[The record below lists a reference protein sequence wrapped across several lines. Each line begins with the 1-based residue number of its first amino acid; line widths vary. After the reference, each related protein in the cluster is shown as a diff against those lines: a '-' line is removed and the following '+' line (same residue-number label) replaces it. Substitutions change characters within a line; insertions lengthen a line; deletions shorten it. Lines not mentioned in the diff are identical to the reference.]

1 MDVYIND
8 LIKEIEEK
16 KQEDKPKYNT
26 IEKPRKT
33 IIKRIGYESK
43 TLSYFNILSMSNI
56 QIS

>member
-26 IEKPRKT
+26 IEKIRKKNKK
-33 IIKRIGYESK
+33 IKK
-43 TLSYFNILSMSNI
+43 K
-56 QIS
+56 